1 MGHILYQ
8 IAVDLVLCVLILSL
22 TAVPALRTSQPGKQS
37 SAGDSLSTDA
47 PAFPPARFPA
57 FIPPPPPFPPLHG
70 KQLLRKLNTWLADNF
85 L

>member
-22 TAVPALRTSQPGKQS
+22 TALPALKTSQPGKQS
-37 SAGDSLSTDA
+37 PIGDSLSTRCS
-47 PAFPPARFPA
+47 RFPA
-57 FIPPPPPFPPLHG
+57 CPLPRLYTPPPPFPPPHG
-70 KQLLRKLNTWLADNF
+70 KQLLRKLKTWLADNF